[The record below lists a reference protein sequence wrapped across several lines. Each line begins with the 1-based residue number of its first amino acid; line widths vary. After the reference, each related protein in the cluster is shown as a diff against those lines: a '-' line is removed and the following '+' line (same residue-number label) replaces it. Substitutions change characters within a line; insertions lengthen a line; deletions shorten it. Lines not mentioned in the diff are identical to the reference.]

1 MKIKFKLLIVL
12 SLIISTSSHAKDN
25 YFDEAKK
32 LFIKEKYDESKFL
45 FQRDI
50 VFNPKNSRAYY
61 FLAKIFEI
69 EENENEAEKNLNTAL
84 LLEPG
89 NEQALYML
97 IDIKLNKSDFSKV
110 KELSDDFK
118 IICSSLCNKIDL
130 INERLKDFQEKN
142 QS

>member
-50 VFNPKNSRAYY
+50 VFNPKNSHAYY
-61 FLAKIFEI
+61 FL
-69 EENENEAEKNLNTAL
+69 EN
-84 LLEPG
+84 
-89 NEQALYML
+89 
-97 IDIKLNKSDFSKV
+97 I
-110 KELSDDFK
+110 
-118 IICSSLCNKIDL
+118 
-130 INERLKDFQEKN
+130 
-142 QS
+142 